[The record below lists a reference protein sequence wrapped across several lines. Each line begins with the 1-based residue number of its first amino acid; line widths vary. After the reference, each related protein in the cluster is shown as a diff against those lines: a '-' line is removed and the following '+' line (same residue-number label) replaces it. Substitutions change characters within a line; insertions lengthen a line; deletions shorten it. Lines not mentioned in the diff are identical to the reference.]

1 MIKNFNFP
9 TDMKL
14 VLATHN
20 KDKCAEMAAILG
32 EYPIDL
38 LTLEKFPEI
47 GEIIEDGNSLQ
58 ENALIKA
65 RTVFKQI
72 HLPSWGDDTG
82 LEVDALG
89 GEPGIYSARYAG
101 ESCSY
106 SDNIKKLIKN
116 MQLIPEN
123 KRTAQFKTAI
133 AYVSENM
140 ELVSEGVVEGLIAT
154 MPKGVG
160 GFGYDPVFYVPDK
173 RKTYSEM
180 NMEEKNQVSHRAKA
194 INNMI
199 VLLQARLP
207 HIFHQMEDIA

>member
-1 MIKNFNFP
+1 MIKNSNFP
-9 TDMKL
+9 IDMKL

-20 KDKCAEMAAILG
+20 KDKCAEMATILS
-32 EYPIDL
+32 EYPIDC

-47 GEIIEDGNSLQ
+47 GEIIEDGNSLE

-65 RTVFKQI
+65 RAVFKQT

-82 LEVDALG
+82 LEVDALN

-106 SDNIKKLIKN
+106 FDNVNKLIKN
-116 MQLIPEN
+116 MQLIP
-123 KRTAQFKTAI
+123 KKQRTAQFKTAI
-133 AYVSENM
+133 AFVSENM
-140 ELVSEGVVEGLIAT
+140 ELVSEGVVEGLIT
-154 MPKGVG
+154 TVPKGVG
-160 GFGYDPVFYVPDK
+160 GFGYDPVFYVPEK
-173 RKTYSEM
+173 GKTYSEM
-180 NMEEKNQVSHRAKA
+180 NMKEKNQVSHRGKA

-199 VLLQARLP
+199 ILLQARLP